1 MNSNI
6 ISYMSILSEAVND
19 KEATNNPD
27 KVLHEFMTKAKN
39 WITDRL
45 KELKKLGQTTGKVIK
60 DKLDSA
66 KERFK
71 GVQVKLPSSF
81 DKLLNKY
88 LKRCKELSV
97 EPASNEQK
105 LLGETVTNPN
115 EKEDY
120 ALMIVEVKEEIK
132 KNPDKKGFRSFR
144 LDKLVAPLFTLFN
157 FAIKCVT
164 TTIKTLQHGMSELR
178 KNPKEVFSNIKDRFS
193 VLHRQI
199 SAQFKHIKI
208 GFNIFN
214 LGKKN

>member
-19 KEATNNPD
+19 KEANDNPN

-39 WITDRL
+39 WITNRL

-144 LDKLVAPLFTLFN
+144 LDKLLLLYLHYL
-157 FAIKCVT
+157 I
-164 TTIKTLQHGMSELR
+164 LQ
-178 KNPKEVFSNIKDRFS
+178 SN
-193 VLHRQI
+193 V
-199 SAQFKHIKI
+199 
-208 GFNIFN
+208 
-214 LGKKN
+214 